1 MDFLC
6 NIPDLLRLLYSKL
19 QVNWTTLLSAYQK
32 EGLHDATL
40 KLVDFIK
47 SKGIIIGSKHNV
59 NELAE
64 KLKEVGQTKIL
75 GGQQSRK
82 LK

>member
-1 MDFLC
+1 M
-6 NIPDLLRLLYSKL
+6 
-19 QVNWTTLLSAYQK
+19 NWATLLSAYQK
-32 EGLHDATL
+32 EGLHDAML

-47 SKGIIIGSKHNV
+47 SKGIIIGSMHNV

-75 GGQQSRK
+75 GELSEIQLTTKSVPS
-82 LK
+82 